1 MFSYRDC
8 KRERGGGERKREWVL
23 NQIKVI
29 AYLLNKLIA
38 FRIEVMF

>member
-8 KRERGGGERKREWVL
+8 KRERGGERKREWVL

-29 AYLLNKLIA
+29 AYLLNKLIV